1 MRVSKKAYAKIN
13 LCLNVLGKMENGFH
27 ELDSLVVTVDLYDKV
42 TLVKRKD
49 KRVTLTVTGTNKDYV
64 YNCIP
69 QKDNTYRAVC
79 AYMEKYDTTGADIY
93 LEKNIPTSS
102 GMGGS
107 STGAA
112 ATLCLM
118 EELYKMDADLSEL
131 ANTLG
136 SDTNY
141 LLKGGWARLTG
152 RGELVEY
159 LPLTNHL
166 ELAVIYPESGV
177 NTAECFKLFDDGD
190 KQSRS
195 YADVSALIES
205 LSGEEIKY
213 ECCKN
218 ALQPFA
224 EKINEEVARA
234 VEFAK
239 SLSPKAVFMTG
250 SGSSVCML
258 FDYDGLAKWAVDKCR
273 RAGFEADLLC
283 TFLPKNK

>member
-13 LCLNVLGKMENGFH
+13 LCLNVTGKLDNGFH
-27 ELDSLVVTVDLYDKV
+27 GLDSLVVTVDLYDKV
-42 TLVKRKD
+42 TLVKRNDNK
-49 KRVTLTVTGTNKDYV
+49 VILTVSGTNKDYI
-64 YNCIP
+64 YNHVP
-69 QKDNTYRAVC
+69 QKDTTYRAVC
-79 AYMEKYDTTGADIY
+79 AYMEKYGTTGADIF
-93 LEKNIPTSS
+93 LQKNVPTSS

-107 STGAA
+107 SAGAA

-131 ANTLG
+131 ANALG

-152 RGELVEY
+152 RGDIVEY
-159 LPLTNHL
+159 LPLKNQL
-166 ELAVIYPESGV
+166 QVAVIYPEGGV
-177 NTAECFKLFDDGD
+177 DTAECFKRFDEGEEE
-190 KQSRS
+190 SRAQ
-195 YADVSALIES
+195 ADVLALIES
-205 LSGEEIKY
+205 LSNDEIDY
-213 ECCKN
+213 ENCKN

-224 EKINEEVARA
+224 EKINSEVARA

-283 TFLPKNK
+283 TVIPK